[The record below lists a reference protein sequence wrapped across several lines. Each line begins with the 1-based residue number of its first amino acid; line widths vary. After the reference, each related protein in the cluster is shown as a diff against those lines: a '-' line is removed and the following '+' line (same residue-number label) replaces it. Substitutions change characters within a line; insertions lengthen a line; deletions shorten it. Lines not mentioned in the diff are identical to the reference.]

1 MPDTFATSIKFP
13 LALRSMLSMV
23 FVIVI
28 EIYMIHINSA
38 NTAHSH
44 PALSYFV
51 VTWLCVCGLLLLF
64 FMFQA
69 LRKATEIKWGRE
81 SIFLRNRRLLPGEI
95 KWIMID
101 GPLIGIMP
109 RGKRIVP
116 FNLCF
121 RFMDD
126 REQAMKELTSWA
138 EVNGIQ
144 LKYKRFLKWM

>member
-64 FMFQA
+64 
-69 LRKATEIKWGRE
+69 
-81 SIFLRNRRLLPGEI
+81 
-95 KWIMID
+95 
-101 GPLIGIMP
+101 
-109 RGKRIVP
+109 
-116 FNLCF
+116 LCF
-121 RFMDD
+121 KRCG
-126 REQAMKELTSWA
+126 R
-138 EVNGIQ
+138 Q
-144 LKYKRFLKWM
+144 LKSNGERVHLSPK